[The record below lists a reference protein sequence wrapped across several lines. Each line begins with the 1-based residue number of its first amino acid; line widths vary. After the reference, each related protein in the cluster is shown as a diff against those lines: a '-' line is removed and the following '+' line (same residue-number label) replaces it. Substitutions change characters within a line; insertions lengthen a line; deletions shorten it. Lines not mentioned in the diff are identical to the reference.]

1 MESIQGLKI
10 LVQVL
15 VYGTT
20 AVMATKLFVQALGM
34 HHPSRLMLTRLHLS
48 HPDDRG
54 KDRD

>member
-1 MESIQGLKI
+1 MESIHGLRI

-20 AVMATKLFVQALGM
+20 AVMATKLLVQALGM
-34 HHPSRLMLTRLHLS
+34 DHASRLELSRLHLS

-54 KDRD
+54 KDR